1 MKVVT
6 LLSVISTLLVAAADP
21 CTQYGN
27 QLNCDANTTCTWC
40 KCAAVPSSCFTKE
53 QAKKLPPAVF
63 ACDSL
68 NNTSIQQQPENKGA
82 AGQCQNMKT
91 AGTHTIQI
99 TSSGK
104 TRSFDLFV
112 PKSLASNDPRAAVFV
127 WHGFSGSP
135 SKMQTITKASMQGEL
150 YKWFVVYPKGTG
162 LIKGFNGAGCCPGV
176 SADDVQFARDIVEW
190 LKMEMCLDTSRV
202 FSTGFSNGGFMSNR
216 LGCEAA
222 DVFKAIA
229 PHSGTMGKTFTCN
242 PSKGVPVM
250 MFHGD
255 ADPTV
260 PFFGNGQW
268 FSFAEVATKWATLNE
283 CKEGTARDGFTSET
297 TTCVRYDSCGRD
309 NVPFEYCEI
318 SGLAH
323 NWSGERDY
331 DVDATG
337 HLFKFFDDLN

>member
-1 MKVVT
+1 MRST
-6 LLSVISTLLVAAADP
+6 LLSVLLTAHVIATEP
-21 CTQYGN
+21 CRQYIN
-27 QLNCDANTTCTWC
+27 QLSCDANTTCTWC
-40 KCAAVPSSCFTKE
+40 KSAAVPSSCNTIAD
-53 QAKKLPPAVF
+53 AKKLPPAVF
-63 ACDSL
+63 SCDLNHTVTKAQRTSSL
-68 NNTSIQQQPENKGA
+68 A
-82 AGQCQNMKT
+82 QCSNMKS
-91 AGTHTIQI
+91 AGTHTIQL
-99 TSSGK
+99 TSSGQS
-104 TRSFDLFV
+104 RSFDLFV
-112 PKSLASNDPRAAVFV
+112 PKSLANGDPRAAVFV
-127 WHGFSGSP
+127 WHGFSGTP
-135 SKMQTITKASMQGEL
+135 IKMQSITKASMQAEL

-176 SADDVQFARDIVEW
+176 TANDVQFAKDIVMW
-190 LKMEMCLDTSRV
+190 LKTEMCLDDSRV

-216 LGCEAA
+216 LGCEAP

-229 PHSGTMGKTFTCN
+229 PHSGTMGKTFFCN
-242 PSKGVPVM
+242 PSRGVPVL

-268 FSFAEVATKWATLNE
+268 FSFAEVATKWAALNQCDE
-283 CKEGTARDGFTSET
+283 ATARDSYTSET

-323 NWSGERDY
+323 SWSGERNF

-337 HLFKFFDDLN
+337 HLFKFFDDLK